1 VLLTSQ
7 CDTGIIGKGD
17 SMSTNEISAIKRK
30 ETQKIE
36 HNQLITDIVNW
47 LQRNYVTCLNTI
59 KTRDK
64 FSPIFKKD
72 H

>member
-1 VLLTSQ
+1 
-7 CDTGIIGKGD
+7 
-17 SMSTNEISAIKRK
+17 MSTNEISAIKRK